1 MPDPDNRSVAARCS
15 ANIEALKKSAT
26 FAMSLG
32 AKELFHT
39 NFLAFLLESEDPELE
54 QLRRGLRD
62 ALKFPVENDERSTCA
77 VWREK
82 KHMDL
87 ILVPLLRAPDEA
99 GELVLNSKRAHI
111 VEAKLKSVPTSEQ
124 LRRYDTALDEGFQL
138 TLESDTRP
146 QTIWLGPKN
155 KKKEPGQVITKTLLS
170 TSNHEVQSGWT
181 PTIWAEVS
189 TAIATNLPLNDPS
202 ELSTI
207 LGDYSKSL
215 GQLVAV
221 VDAASTR
228 AEELLETN
236 APFAQLLSETE
247 DPQFSRIRLKDLV
260 SKVMYDRWLRDET
273 GKLKDEEAL
282 REAYVVYTHSIPGI
296 GLEYEIP
303 TSNKDNP
310 LRIGVQIQGAEFRHY
325 LAAVDDTSNLQAIAA
340 SEPLWTEWLH
350 TSTSLGKLSGKRSQ
364 RPDDTTDL
372 RAYNKKRFVFRC
384 IPIADQAT
392 LKDVSQAL
400 QESLRLAREIAQ
412 RKSVSELAKTAM

>member
-1 MPDPDNRSVAARCS
+1 MPDPDNKSVTARCS

-62 ALKFPVENDERSTCA
+62 ALKFPVESDELSTCA

-82 KHMDL
+82 RHMDL
-87 ILVPLLRAPDEA
+87 ILVPLLRAADEA
-99 GELVLNSKRAHI
+99 GELVLNNKRAHI
-111 VEAKLKSVPTSEQ
+111 VEAKLKSVPTREQ
-124 LRRYDTALDEGFQL
+124 LRRYDKALDEGFKL
-138 TLESDTRP
+138 TLESDTP
-146 QTIWLGPKN
+146 TKTVWLGPAN

-170 TSNHEVQSGWT
+170 TSDREVQSGWT
-181 PTIWAEVS
+181 PTIWVEVS
-189 TAIATNLPLNDPS
+189 TAIASNLPLNDPS
-202 ELSTI
+202 ELTTI
-207 LGDYSKSL
+207 LCDYSKSL
-215 GQLVAV
+215 GQLVTV

-228 AEELLETN
+228 ASELLKTG
-236 APFAQLLSETE
+236 APFAQLLSETA
-247 DPQFSRIRLKDLV
+247 DPQFSRIRLKYLV
-260 SKVMYDRWLRDET
+260 SKVMYDTWLRDET
-273 GKLKDEEAL
+273 AKLEDEEAL
-282 REAYVVYTHSIPGI
+282 YEAYVVYTHSIPGI

-310 LRIGVQIQGAEFRHY
+310 LRIGVQIQGTEFRHY
-325 LAAVDDTSNLQAIAA
+325 LAAVDDTSNLQDIAR

-350 TSTSLGKLSGKRSQ
+350 TSTALGKLEGRRNP
-364 RPDDTTDL
+364 RPDDATDL

-384 IPIADQAT
+384 IPITDQAT
-392 LKDVSQAL
+392 LEDISKAL

-412 RKSVSELAKTAM
+412 RESVSELAKTAM